1 MNKGE
6 LVDITTIKI
15 NKSETKENKIIQ
27 FIEQIKNP
35 YAFKVDGITVHVTFK
50 KEGPSFQEIFEDLVK
65 TNLGK
70 CP

>member
-1 MNKGE
+1 MNTEE

-15 NKSETKENKIIQ
+15 NRMEDKENRIIQ

-35 YAFKVDGITVHVTFK
+35 YAFKVGGITVHVTFK